1 MLFTIAS
8 ENNASS
14 SLCTDGASSM
24 RDCAHGTTGPEIG
37 ELRLPLQLGTG
48 GDHSPASIQSH
59 TLKDACMRKDCLK
72 HCKTCVTG
80 EGSREKSAGQ
90 LLLIHAH
97 SACTHKAGDKSLHPV
112 TEVSALQRW

>member
-1 MLFTIAS
+1 
-8 ENNASS
+8 
-14 SLCTDGASSM
+14 
-24 RDCAHGTTGPEIG
+24 
-37 ELRLPLQLGTG
+37 
-48 GDHSPASIQSH
+48 
-59 TLKDACMRKDCLK
+59 
-72 HCKTCVTG
+72 VTG